1 MKNNVTKTATL
12 KDHFVARSPEV
23 KATYEAIL
31 QAVRKLGPVEEQV
44 KKTSIHLVRR
54 SAFAGIMTRSAYLIL
69 TVKADS
75 NIESAR
81 IHRREQA
88 SAHRWHLEIKLESPS
103 TVDRELTGWLK
114 KAYELS
120 A

>member
-54 SAFAGIMTRSAYLIL
+54 SAFAGIIAERTGFKKNKLVGRPLIEMGWKASRPLYSVLQSNKGIKLPNFENALTRYFEQL
-69 TVKADS
+69 TV
-75 NIESAR
+75 
-81 IHRREQA
+81 
-88 SAHRWHLEIKLESPS
+88 
-103 TVDRELTGWLK
+103 
-114 KAYELS
+114 
-120 A
+120 